1 MDTFDNVEQEEFFEV
16 THSLLN
22 KYLCYAQV
30 QNGEKYY
37 LFLKNCIQYMYSQ
50 GMLGWNVFIPSQNE
64 FILVWNALIL
74 AWNEI
79 IPRLKKQTFD

>member
-37 LFLKNCIQYMYSQ
+37 LFFEMAKNY
-50 GMLGWNVFIPSQNE
+50 F
-64 FILVWNALIL
+64 
-74 AWNEI
+74 
-79 IPRLKKQTFD
+79 

>member
-1 MDTFDNVEQEEFFEV
+1 MAQLVQGSGTAMQL
-16 THSLLN
+16 SLF
-22 KYLCYAQV
+22 KES
-30 QNGEKYY
+30 NG
-37 LFLKNCIQYMYSQ
+37 LLQYMISW